1 MKNAV
6 KVEEQPP
13 PLSFAEALKLAGG
26 LSIPSKMPWYSWSIS
41 ATACNMG
48 GKLQKIKGSVCEHCY
63 ALKGNYVF
71 KSVKQAHERRLEALR
86 GPRFVEA
93 FVIVL
98 NELYERARDK
108 KIHFRW
114 HDAGD
119 LQDMEHLL
127 KIVSIA
133 KLCPQFQFWLPTK
146 ESKLAG
152 EYLNLFGK
160 FPDNLTVR
168 LSHPMV
174 CQQYKRVP
182 HGLTSSSVG
191 VDSASNQCPAYT
203 QGGKCGDCRACWDPK
218 VKNVNYKAH

>member
-13 PLSFAEALKLAGG
+13 LSFAEALKLIGG
-26 LSIPSKMPWYSWSIS
+26 VSMPSKMPWISWSIS
-41 ATACNMG
+41 ATTCNVG
-48 GKLQKIKGSVCEHCY
+48 GDLQKIKGSVCENCY

-71 KSVKQAHERRLEALR
+71 KNVKQAHERRLEALR
-86 GPRFVEA
+86 DPRFVEA

-98 NELYERARDK
+98 NGFHDKARDK
-108 KIHFRW
+108 KTHFRW

-146 ESKLAG
+146 ESKLVG
-152 EYLNLFGK
+152 EYLKLFK
-160 FPDNLTVR
+160 EFPKNLTVR

-174 CQQYKRVP
+174 GQQYKKVP

-191 VDSASNQCPAYT
+191 VDSATNHCPAYT

-218 VKNVNYKAH
+218 VKNVNYPEH